1 MRPLASLPEAARA
14 GVRGVLADIDDT
26 LTTDGRLTAE
36 AYAALA
42 RLHDAGFVVVPITG
56 RPAGWCDHIARMWPV
71 SGVVGEN
78 GALWMRHDAAT
89 HRLVRRF
96 VATDA
101 ERAAQRARLEGV
113 GARILA
119 AVPGAALASD
129 QRYREADLAIDY
141 CEDVPP
147 LPRDAVDRIV
157 AIMEAE
163 GMTAKVSSIHVNGWF
178 GAYDKLDTTRRFL
191 AEALAIDL
199 DAERDRFVFVGDS
212 GNDAPMFAFFPL
224 SVGVANVRAF
234 LDRLATPPAFVTE
247 RASGAGFVEVADR
260 LLRA

>member
-119 AVPGAALASD
+119 AVPGTALASD

-147 LPRDAVDRIV
+147 LPRGAVDRIV